1 MSAVE
6 PNWAMA
12 IMLAGTW
19 LVGCAGLLFLFGHL
33 PLSAAP
39 APMKRGVGPAL
50 IVAGL
55 AVMAGVLM
63 ATVLM
68 AADALRWT
76 TSIVL
81 GGFVFLFAPF
91 LVQDLPASIK
101 ETQGGLALVVA
112 AGALVLAAMYT
123 MAQSS

>member
-12 IMLAGTW
+12 VMLAGTW
-19 LVGCAGLLFLFGHL
+19 LVGCAGLLFVFGHL

-39 APMKRGVGPAL
+39 EPMRRGAGPVL
-50 IVAGL
+50 VIAGL
-55 AVMAGVLM
+55 AVMAGVAL

-68 AADALRWT
+68 AADTLRWT
-76 TSIVL
+76 TSVVL

-101 ETQGGLALVVA
+101 ETRGGLALVVA
-112 AGALVLAAMYT
+112 AGLVVLAAMFSV
-123 MAQSS
+123 AQGS

>member
-19 LVGCAGLLFLFGHL
+19 LIGCAGLLFVFGHL

-39 APMKRGVGPAL
+39 EPVKRGAGPVL
-50 IVAGL
+50 VLAGL
-55 AVMAGVLM
+55 AVMAGVVV

-68 AADALRWT
+68 AAGALRWS

-112 AGALVLAAMYT
+112 AGALVLAAMVYV
-123 MAQSS
+123 AQSS

>member
-1 MSAVE
+1 MSGVE
-6 PNWAMA
+6 PNWVMA

-19 LVGCAGLLFLFGHL
+19 LIGCAGLLFVFGHL

-39 APMKRGVGPAL
+39 ETVQRGAGPVL
-50 IVAGL
+50 VWAGV
-55 AVMAGVLM
+55 AVMAGI
-63 ATVLM
+63 AIGTVVM

-76 TSIVL
+76 TSVVL

-101 ETQGGLALVVA
+101 ETQGGLALVVG
-112 AGALVLAAMYT
+112 AGVGVLAAMYAV
-123 MAQSS
+123 AQSS